1 MSLLTQR
8 RKDAEAQRFF
18 ESDSDK
24 FDARLRASEF
34 DFSQGTEGKAKGR
47 ETASRRST
55 GGFNNGLE

>member
-1 MSLLTQR
+1 MAGLLILW
-8 RKDAEAQRFF
+8 FY
-18 ESDSDK
+18 
-24 FDARLRASEF
+24 LRVIHIKRTAVRVSQF